1 MANPTC
7 PERVSAIMTSL
18 PEQPDYQEKPEQ
30 PPAGGAKEATG
41 LGLDC
46 ALESVIAALETTKLD
61 SDKVVCKCTRKCAT
75 MTCPC
80 KKSLKS
86 CTEMCHPKNI
96 KCQNK

>member
-18 PEQPDYQEKPEQ
+18 PEQPEYQEKPEQ
-30 PPAGGAKEATG
+30 PAGGGAKEAP
-41 LGLDC
+41 GLDC